1 MQQVDVRQCAQ
12 RLGPAGEP
20 VTGLQ
25 QRCVIAAAVE
35 AGQHGGRREPRGE
48 GIQHRA
54 FRAQRGNQQLAHT
67 QAGAMPGIVME
78 IRRADHEG
86 TGAGT
91 AGQPGGLGIEEQ
103 QVGRSHTV
111 VRATGKPQ

>member
-1 MQQVDVRQCAQ
+1 
-12 RLGPAGEP
+12 
-20 VTGLQ
+20 
-25 QRCVIAAAVE
+25 
-35 AGQHGGRREPRGE
+35 
-48 GIQHRA
+48 
-54 FRAQRGNQQLAHT
+54 
-67 QAGAMPGIVME
+67 MPGIVME